1 MKNKTI
7 IYTINK
13 NKSLDSKVDR
23 CPGVSRSLNTF
34 TNTSK
39 LSRLHPWYI
48 TGLSDGEACF
58 LVGVSK
64 RDSSRKKSWRVQ
76 PSFQIGMDSKDKALL
91 DQLQAT
97 FGVGKVYKGEK
108 NLYRFMVRSL
118 EDLKV
123 VVDHFE
129 KFPLRTQKRADF
141 ELFKQV
147 VELMNNKELT
157 LDLQQIVNIRASI
170 NRGLTE
176 MLKAAFPDTKPVPRL
191 EVSDQEIKDP
201 H

>member
-1 MKNKTI
+1 MLNKEI
-7 IYTINK
+7 RGGVDDV
-13 NKSLDSKVDR
+13 LDEGGK
-23 CPGVSRSLNTF
+23 LNPYF
-34 TNTSK
+34 V
-39 LSRLHPWYI
+39 
-48 TGLSDGEACF
+48 TGLSDAESSF
-58 LVGVSK
+58 IVGVSK

-76 PSFQIGMDSKDKALL
+76 PSFQIGMDYKDKALL
-91 DQLQAT
+91 DQIQGF

-108 NLYRFMVRSL
+108 NIYRFMVRSL

-123 VVDHFE
+123 IVDHFD
-129 KFPLRTQKRADF
+129 KFPLITQKRADF

-170 NRGLTE
+170 NKGLTE
-176 MLKAAFPDTKPVPRL
+176 VLKAAFPDTKPVPRL
-191 EVSDQEIKDP
+191 VVSDQEIKDP